1 MTFGVLFA
9 LRQIF
14 EQFSV
19 TYSWNEDVATAQL
32 KDVCGTAAG
41 IEGQLTW
48 NRSTNQVVTL
58 DKEILESDYLET
70 YG

>member
-1 MTFGVLFA
+1 
-9 LRQIF
+9 
-14 EQFSV
+14 
-19 TYSWNEDVATAQL
+19 VATAQL